1 MNYRI
6 CTKKDIPVMCE
17 MRKQQLIQSGIDPKT
32 DIDAD
37 LYRFFSDKLD
47 DGSLVEWMLEENG
60 EVVATAGILFIEFP
74 AYLRKCEFDN
84 SQGLLSGYLY
94 ELFKEKILHIN
105 SKFRKWRK
113 ETNNEDNA
121 KINVSY
127 LHIILIYLNRRI
139 FGNIIYLR
147 ILLY

>member
-1 MNYRI
+1 MIN
-6 CTKKDIPVMCE
+6 KKI
-17 MRKQQLIQSGIDPKT
+17 KQYIASFYEK
-32 DIDAD
+32 
-37 LYRFFSDKLD
+37 
-47 DGSLVEWMLEENG
+47 ELEENYQIG
-60 EVVATAGILFIEFP
+60 PEIFADDKIFNEKMKKLFIEFP

-127 LHIILIYLNRRI
+127 LHIILI
-139 FGNIIYLR
+139 
-147 ILLY
+147 

>member
-1 MNYRI
+1 MIN
-6 CTKKDIPVMCE
+6 KKI
-17 MRKQQLIQSGIDPKT
+17 KQYIASFYEK
-32 DIDAD
+32 
-37 LYRFFSDKLD
+37 
-47 DGSLVEWMLEENG
+47 ELEENYQIG
-60 EVVATAGILFIEFP
+60 PEIFADDKIFNEKMKKLFIEFP